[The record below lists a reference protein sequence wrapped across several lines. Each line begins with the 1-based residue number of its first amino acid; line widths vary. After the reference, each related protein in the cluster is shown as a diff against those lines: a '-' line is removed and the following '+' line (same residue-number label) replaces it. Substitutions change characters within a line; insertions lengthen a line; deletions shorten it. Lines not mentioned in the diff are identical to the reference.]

1 MKIAII
7 DSGCFDHTDFENKNI
22 NIIGDNVGHGSKL
35 ASLIFK
41 INPNVEIL
49 NFKCVNNL
57 GKAKLDDIINGINF
71 AVKNKV
77 DIILLAMGFELDIT
91 LFHNTIKEAYRKNI
105 LIISSAGNNY
115 NKQYY
120 PALYKEVLGVG
131 SYNCNKKRSYFSS
144 VGDVYAQGINI
155 KAVDFNNSYITS
167 NGTSLSSAIVTGLAS
182 LILEE
187 NQFKSNKEKLKFL
200 KGVDFYE
207 QFKRYQ

>member
-1 MKIAII
+1 MKIAIL
-7 DSGCFDHTDFENKNI
+7 DSGCFEHYEFNNKNI

-57 GKAKLDDIINGINF
+57 GKANLDNIINGINY
-71 AVKNKV
+71 AIKNKV
-77 DIILLAMGFELDIT
+77 DIILLAMGYELDIT
-91 LFHNTIKEAYRKNI
+91 IFHNAIKEANRKNI
-105 LIISSAGNNY
+105 LIISSAGNDY

-120 PALYKEVLGVG
+120 PALYKEVLSVG

-144 VGDVYAQGINI
+144 VADVYVQGINI
-155 KAVDFNNSYITS
+155 KTVDFNNSYNTS

-187 NQFKSNKEKLKFL
+187 KQFKTNKEKLKYL
-200 KGVDFYE
+200 KGVDYYE